1 MRKSLLAGAAA
12 MVGLAMSA
20 QAQTITKSVQDHKG
34 YHPSY
39 IEFAAKDAPAFING
53 TVPTPN
59 AKAKLDYQRGTALLN
74 SLSDAIG
81 FTHYRYQQTISGIP
95 VEDAVY
101 IVHVKGGKVLSENGA
116 WMKDI
121 PASLTS
127 APSLKESSALQAA
140 LKQVNAKEYRW
151 QAEGVSAPKA
161 TLVYYSDDMSVENLR
176 LAYKF
181 DIYATEPLTRQFVFV
196 DAASGKILGTKE
208 QLHTLD
214 GQGVTVYSGTRT
226 IQTTK
231 SGNSYILREATRGN
245 GVETYNLNHT
255 TAYKNAVDF
264 TDADNYWNNVNSNLD
279 QYATDAHWGAEMTYD
294 FYKVNFNRNSIDN
307 NGFKIKSYVHYRKNY
322 FNANWDGQEMN
333 YGDGNNSDGF
343 KPLTALD
350 VCGHEI
356 SHGVTSYTA
365 ALAYQNESGALN
377 EGFSDCMGTAIEFFA
392 RPENADW
399 LIGKDFLTIRDMS
412 NPNAYSQPD
421 TYNGKYWHKL
431 TKSPNILN
439 DEGGVHTNS
448 GVLNFWFYLL
458 SVGGSGTN
466 DNGTNYS
473 VTGLTI
479 AKAQAI
485 LYRAQV
491 TYNTPNTTYADC
503 RTNTIQSAVDL
514 YGSSSLEK
522 AQVINAWNAVGV
534 SGSSTLAAGDNS
546 VVASSVS
553 SLTAPVTV
561 TRQYPNPVTNAFT
574 LEFSSSKSSTSTISV
589 YNMSGTSVYRNV
601 VSISSGANIVKV
613 NLPKVTPGTYIIKL
627 DNQKISTV
635 QVVK

>member
-1 MRKSLLAGAAA
+1 MRKALLVGAAA
-12 MVGLAMSA
+12 VVGVSLSV
-20 QAQTITKSVQDHKG
+20 QAQTITKKVQDLKG

-53 TVPTPN
+53 AVLVPN
-59 AKAKLDYQRGTALLN
+59 AKAKLDYLRGTALLN
-74 SLSDAIG
+74 RLSDAIG
-81 FTHYRYQQTISGIP
+81 YTHYRYQQTINGIP

-101 IVHVKGGKVLSENGA
+101 VLHVKAGKVLSENGA
-116 WMKDI
+116 FMKDI
-121 PASLTS
+121 PASLSS
-127 APSLKESSALQAA
+127 AASLKESSALQAA
-140 LKQVNAKEYRW
+140 IKAVNAKEYRW

-214 GQGVTVYSGTRT
+214 GQAVTGYSGTRT

-231 SGNSYILREATRGN
+231 SGNNYILREATRGN
-245 GVETYNLNHT
+245 GIETYNINHT
-255 TAYKNAVDF
+255 VKYNSAVDF
-264 TDADNYWNNVNSNLD
+264 TDADNYWNNANANLD

-294 FYKVNFNRNSIDN
+294 YYKTNFNRNSIDDK
-307 NGFKIKSYVHYRKNY
+307 GFKIKSYVHYKKNY
-322 FNANWDGQEMN
+322 FNANWDGEEMN
-333 YGDGNNSDGF
+333 YGDGNKSDGF

-356 SHGVTSYTA
+356 SHGVTTYTA
-365 ALAYQNESGALN
+365 ALIYKNESGALN

-412 NPNAYSQPD
+412 NPNAFSQPD
-421 TYNGKYWHKL
+421 TYKGKYWVK
-431 TKSPNILN
+431 PGGGILN
-439 DEGGVHTNS
+439 DYGGVHTNS
-448 GVLNFWFYLL
+448 GILNFWFYLL

-466 DNGTNYS
+466 DNGTAYS
-473 VTGLTI
+473 VSGISI

-485 LYRAQV
+485 TYRMQT
-491 TYNTPNTTYADC
+491 TYLTPNATYANA
-503 RTNTIQSAVDL
+503 RFYSIQAAADL
-514 YGSSSLEK
+514 YGASSNERT
-522 AQVINAWNAVGV
+522 QVINAWDAVGV
-534 SGSSTLAAGDNS
+534 TTGSSLVAEETS
-546 VVASSVS
+546 VIASSVS
-553 SLTAPVTV
+553 SLTSPVTV

-574 LEFSSSKSSTSTISV
+574 LEFSSSKASNSTISV
-589 YNMSGTSVYRNV
+589 YNMSGASVYRNV
-601 VSISSGANIVKV
+601 VSVNTGANMVKV
-613 NLPKVTPGTYIIKL
+613 SLPQATPGTYIIKL
-627 DNQKISTV
+627 DNQKISTI